1 MSRSL
6 QLTAMALLALATWLL
21 QHSFAGITQDSVLY
35 TLFALARLHPDSVG
49 TDVFLRFGSQD
60 EFTVFTPIYSAAVN
74 SLGMEHAAALLLFV
88 SQIALFACA
97 WLLARRLM
105 SALDA
110 TLGVALLALLPGEY
124 GAGSTFHYLES
135 FLTPRLPAEV
145 LVVAAVLAAL
155 KERYW
160 IAAGCI
166 VAGMLLHPIMA
177 APGAAFLVLTYVVPR
192 RPKLMLTALGVG
204 FVAALGI
211 VVAIAPS
218 GRVED
223 KDWLF
228 VIHSTSNYLFVTSW
242 SLADWSRMAPNLAL
256 LAMGYRVGATPLLRR
271 LCAGL
276 LATGACGMLIALVF
290 CDQLHVSLFISLQG
304 WRWVWLP
311 SVLALVLAPA
321 VLQDCWGTGYNG
333 RVAVLVLAT
342 GWIFRG
348 LPADLALDALAIAL
362 AMIPV
367 GQNQRGYWRPLL
379 LAAWALSGMAVCLD
393 LTDRFSH
400 TAITAAGNQVLQ
412 EVRDV
417 CADGVIP
424 AVTLFWCWAA
434 LRRSNSN
441 AIKLPLAV
449 AGALLCAWLIPFDWR
464 DYTHVLYTPELA
476 GRLAPWR
483 AAIPPQAEVL
493 WPDSPVGTWYLLQ
506 RPSYWSADHVAGAIF
521 SRKKALLV
529 QRRTLAVT
537 AVVKTSNPIPRD
549 EIAGHEQT
557 RLAETASHMDS
568 KAGIA
573 VCADPDL
580 KYVVSWTPLAATP
593 FPAIRVDSSEADG
606 TLYLYR
612 CTDLRT

>member
-1 MSRSL
+1 MSRAL
-6 QLTAMALLALATWLL
+6 ALTAMAVLALATWLL
-21 QHSFAGITQDSVLY
+21 QHSFAGISHDSVLY
-35 TLFALARLHPDSVG
+35 TLFALARLHPDSVA

-60 EFTVFTPIYSAAVN
+60 AYTVFTPIYSAAIN
-74 SLGMEHAAALLLFV
+74 SFGMEHAAALLLLV
-88 SQIALFACA
+88 SQVALFACA

-105 SALDA
+105 AALDA
-110 TLGVALLALLPGEY
+110 TLGVAFLALLPGEY

-135 FLTPRLPAEV
+135 FLTPRVPAEA
-145 LVVAAVLAAL
+145 LIVAAVFAAV

-160 IAAGCI
+160 IAAGCV
-166 VAGMLLHPIMA
+166 VAGMLLHPIMS

-192 RPKLMLTALGVG
+192 HPRLMLTVLGVG
-204 FVAALGI
+204 FIATVGV

-218 GRVED
+218 GQIQD

-242 SLADWSRMAPNLAL
+242 SLADWSRMAANLTL
-256 LAMGYRVGATPLLRR
+256 LAMGCRVGATPLLRR

-276 LATGACGMLIALVF
+276 LATGACGMVIALVF
-290 CDQLHVSLFISLQG
+290 SDLLHVSLFINLQA

-321 VLQDCWGTGYNG
+321 ILQDCWSTGNSG
-333 RVAVLVLAT
+333 RVAVLVLAS

-362 AMIPV
+362 VMIPAD
-367 GQNQRGYWRPLL
+367 QNQRGYWRTLL
-379 LAAWALSGMAVCLD
+379 LAAWALLGLATCLD
-393 LTDRFSH
+393 LTDRFSP
-400 TAITAAGNQVLQ
+400 TGIAAADPVLQ
-412 EVRDV
+412 EVRVV

-424 AVTLFWCWAA
+424 AVVLILCWAV

-441 AIKLPLAV
+441 AVKLPLAA
-449 AGALLCAWLIPFDWR
+449 AGALLCAWLIPSDWR
-464 DYTHVLYTPELA
+464 DYTRVLYTPELA
-476 GRLAPWR
+476 DRLASWR
-483 AAIPPQAEVL
+483 AEIPPQAEVL
-493 WPDSPVGTWYLLQ
+493 WPDNPVGTWYLLQ
-506 RPSYWSADHVAGAIF
+506 RPSYWSADHMAGAIF
-521 SRKKALLV
+521 SKKKALLV
-529 QRRTLAVT
+529 QRRNVAVT
-537 AVVKTSNPIPRD
+537 AVVKTSNPVPRD

-557 RLAETASHMDS
+557 RLAAAASHMDL
-568 KAGIA
+568 KAGVA

-580 KYVVSWTPLAATP
+580 KYVVSWTPLAPTP
-593 FPAIRVDSSEADG
+593 FPAIHVDSTQADG